1 MARLFRDVPEAIAET
16 MRFAGR
22 ITFSL
27 DQLKYQYPDE
37 PVPPGKTAQQSSG
50 RPDLG
55 GVRTDDFAAGLRPR
69 RYTLPAQG
77 TRA

>member
-37 PVPPGKTAQQSSG
+37 PVPPGKTAQQHLE
-50 RPDLG
+50 DLTWAG
-55 GVRTDDFAAGLRPR
+55 AHKIFPGPDFAEDSRSYLA
-69 RYTLPAQG
+69 
-77 TRA
+77 TRNCV

>member
-16 MRFAGR
+16 MRFADR

-37 PVPPGKTAQQSSG
+37 PVPPGKTAQQHLEDLTWAGAHNNISRSG
-50 RPDLG
+50 LTTAPSN
-55 GVRTDDFAAGLRPR
+55 AC
-69 RYTLPAQG
+69 
-77 TRA
+77 TRNSI

>member
-1 MARLFRDVPEAIAET
+1 

-37 PVPPGKTAQQSSG
+37 PVPPGKTAQRHLEDLTWAGAAQDVSG
-50 RPDLG
+50 RH
-55 GVRTDDFAAGLRPR
+55 FAQDVGKVLR
-69 RYTLPAQG
+69 QG
-77 TRA
+77 TAL